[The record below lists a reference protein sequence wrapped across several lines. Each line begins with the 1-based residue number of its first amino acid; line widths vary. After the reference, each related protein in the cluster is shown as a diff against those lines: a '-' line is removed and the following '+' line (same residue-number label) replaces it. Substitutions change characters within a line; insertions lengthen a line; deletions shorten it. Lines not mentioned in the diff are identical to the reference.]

1 MSAGDQ
7 LGDYKISLWHTI
19 LDRHNYLS
27 EQSLPYFLTR
37 HLLKIEN
44 NSVTEG
50 FWTTIL
56 LDLNSQKS

>member
-50 FWTTIL
+50 F
-56 LDLNSQKS
+56 